1 MLVLAIQQPLSLL
14 LGGAPMGG
22 RTRAMATRMEAKAEV
37 DEAYLEPNALA
48 RRRSRPHPHPH
59 PQPHPDPNPNPTP
72 NQVFTEWDKDGDGYV
87 DYEEFAQCCLEYQAH
102 TNP

>member
-37 DEAYLEPNALA
+37 YEAYL
-48 RRRSRPHPHPH
+48 
-59 PQPHPDPNPNPTP
+59 
-72 NQVFTEWDKDGDGYV
+72 
-87 DYEEFAQCCLEYQAH
+87 
-102 TNP
+102 

>member
-37 DEAYLEPNALA
+37 DEAYLEPHALTVTA
-48 RRRSRPHPHPH
+48 RRSPLTSHPHLSPSTS
-59 PQPHPDPNPNPTP
+59 PRPSSSP
-72 NQVFTEWDKDGDGYV
+72 
-87 DYEEFAQCCLEYQAH
+87 
-102 TNP
+102 